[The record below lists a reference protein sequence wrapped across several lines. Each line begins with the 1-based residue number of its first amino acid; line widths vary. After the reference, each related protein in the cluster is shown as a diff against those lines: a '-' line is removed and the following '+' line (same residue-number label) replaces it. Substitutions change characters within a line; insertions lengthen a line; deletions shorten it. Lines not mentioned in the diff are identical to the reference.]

1 MANDI
6 CSKAQRGGF
15 GVSVNEAAF
24 DGAFALPYEIGII
37 IITIVIITTIKIII
51 MVLSYEGLYK
61 QFELSP
67 VNYRPIGC
75 PGLFR
80 E

>member
-37 IITIVIITTIKIII
+37 IIITIVIIVIIVIIKIII
-51 MVLSYEGLYK
+51 MVK
-61 QFELSP
+61 QWLLLTEHNNFNNMIL
-67 VNYRPIGC
+67 
-75 PGLFR
+75 
-80 E
+80 